1 MVAIDESERIEEAL
15 TRLYAAYQLPPDG
28 GARDAWFRVRL
39 GPLSLPLP
47 NPPARQ
53 RAVFIHDVNHILT
66 GYNATFSDGEM
77 FIAAFE
83 VGTGC
88 GRVWVAWFLNLA
100 LLAFGAVTRPRA
112 VFLSFVRG
120 RQARSLYVH
129 AMDRPAL
136 RAMTVGAV
144 RKMIQLDEQP
154 RAPRPTDYVQ
164 YGLWVGMSWLVII
177 GAVSLIVVTVTSLVE
192 TRERR

>member
-1 MVAIDESERIEEAL
+1 MVIVDESERMEEAL
-15 TRLYAAYQLPPDG
+15 KRLYAAHQLPPDG
-28 GARDAWFRVRL
+28 GAHEAWFRVRL
-39 GPLSLPLP
+39 GPLSIPLP

-77 FIAAFE
+77 SIAAFE

-100 LLAFGAVTRPRA
+100 LLALGAVLRPRA
-112 VFLSFVRG
+112 VFRAFVRG

-129 AMDRPAL
+129 ATDRPAL
-136 RAMTVGAV
+136 RAMTVGAI
-144 RKMIQLDEQP
+144 RRMIQLDEHP
-154 RAPRPTDYVQ
+154 RAPRSTDYVQ
-164 YGLWVGMSWLVII
+164 YGLWVGISWLAIV
-177 GAVSLIVVTVTSLVE
+177 GAVALIVAAMTWVG
-192 TRERR
+192 TRERT